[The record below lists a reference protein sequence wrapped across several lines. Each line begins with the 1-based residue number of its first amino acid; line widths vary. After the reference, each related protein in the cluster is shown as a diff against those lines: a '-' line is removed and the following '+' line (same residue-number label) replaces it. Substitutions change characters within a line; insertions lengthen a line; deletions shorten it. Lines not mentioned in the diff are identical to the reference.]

1 MLDAIRFLEQAG
13 RDHLSADD
21 YVSAVAAL
29 DVSGAQKQA
38 LLDGNHAALAD
49 LLKARPSMFFGVF
62 APEEAPEEA
71 PLEDQPDEPDEQ
83 EFDL

>member
-13 RDHLSADD
+13 REHLSADD
-21 YVSAVAAL
+21 YASAVAAL
-29 DVSGAQKQA
+29 DVNEPQRQA
-38 LLDGNHAALAD
+38 LLDGNQAALAY
-49 LLKARPSMFFGVF
+49 LMKARPSMFFGVF

-71 PLEDQPDEPDEQ
+71 PLEDQPAEPGEQ